1 MRSQPNSADNGAT
14 VALTV
19 SNGGAGPGA
28 GQAAVPA
35 ADQPVSPAGRLRAAV
50 LRLRR
55 RVRAATAQ
63 GNTAQGNTARDTA
76 ERADAM
82 DADAAQDTNAPDTGA
97 PGTGAPDTQA
107 QSDAAPDTA
116 TAGDT
121 TARDATTRDTTVRD
135 TTTPD
140 TTAQVGPVQRAAG
153 ALRDGPAAQT
163 TVPRLLQQLAAWS
176 WRLLLVG
183 LLIYVAFRLASALR
197 LVVLPCFAA
206 MLLTALLQPLTARL
220 RKAGLPSLA
229 ATWCT
234 ILAAIAVLAGI
245 GTLAANRVSADYPQL
260 SDEVRHTAREVQ
272 VSLAGP
278 PFHVSSVRLQQYSNE
293 LVQFLTQHKSLVAG
307 TVVTGGK
314 IVLELLTGFVLT
326 MFITFFLLKDGQ
338 RIWGWLVSG
347 LGRQAKKRAGNAGWA
362 AWTALVNYV
371 RGTTIVAAI
380 HAVLIGLALWIL
392 GVPLL
397 IPLIILVF
405 VAAFVP
411 LIGILVVG
419 ALAILV
425 TLGTKGWLAALIL
438 LAVFLL
444 ENQIES
450 HLLQPLVVGRIV
462 RLHPLAIILV
472 LAVGG
477 IVAGIAG
484 AIVAVPSAAA
494 ISYAWPYLR
503 GKEPEPPG
511 EGRTRST
518 VRSRP

>member
-1 MRSQPNSADNGAT
+1 MQSQPNSADNGAT

-19 SNGGAGPGA
+19 SNGGAGPGDEE
-28 GQAAVPA
+28 AAAPA
-35 ADQPVSPAGRLRAAV
+35 ADQPVRPAGRLRAAV
-50 LRLRR
+50 QSLRH
-55 RVRAATAQ
+55 RVQAATAQ
-63 GNTAQGNTARDTA
+63 ASAARNSGAQ
-76 ERADAM
+76 ADAM
-82 DADAAQDTNAPDTGA
+82 DADAAQDTNALDTEA
-97 PGTGAPDTQA
+97 SDTGAPDTQPRA
-107 QSDAAPDTA
+107 DAAPDPTTA
-116 TAGDT
+116 LDT
-121 TARDATTRDTTVRD
+121 TAPDPTAR
-135 TTTPD
+135 D
-140 TTAQVGPVQRAAG
+140 TTAQPGPVQPGPVPRAAG
-153 ALRDGPAAQT
+153 APRDAQ

-220 RKAGLPSLA
+220 RRAGLPSLA

-234 ILAAIAVLAGI
+234 ILAAIAVLAGV

-260 SDEVRHTAREVQ
+260 SDEVRHTARQVQ

-347 LGRQAKKRAGNAGWA
+347 LGRQAKKRASNAGWA

-425 TLGTKGWLAALIL
+425 TLGTKGWLAAVIL

-503 GKEPEPPG
+503 GREPEPPA
-511 EGRTRST
+511 EPKPPP
-518 VRSRP
+518 RP